1 MGAVYILV
9 TCALLTR
16 QLAATPLDWHS
27 STTPKTSLH
36 WKHQRL
42 PVQGVFESA
51 SGRGAASSTAIS
63 LAKNK
68 ARSVS
73 TMAQLVNAIPR
84 KETARPG
91 SVVMEDYVHQQ
102 NLAHYRRLLADVKLA
117 TSKDEIRHSML
128 MRLLAEEEAKE
139 LLMPVDGDRNADA
152 QTVSMMATR

>member
-1 MGAVYILV
+1 
-9 TCALLTR
+9 
-16 QLAATPLDWHS
+16 
-27 STTPKTSLH
+27 
-36 WKHQRL
+36 
-42 PVQGVFESA
+42 
-51 SGRGAASSTAIS
+51 
-63 LAKNK
+63 
-68 ARSVS
+68 
-73 TMAQLVNAIPR
+73 MAQLVNAIPR

-139 LLMPVDGDRNADA
+139 LLMPVDGDRIADA